1 MPTAPRI
8 THNSDLCTQFIAAHK
23 VSARYPRV
31 TEQVATVP
39 LEKAKLVRFGYN
51 PSILADGEGLL
62 MAYRYHDGDTL
73 ATKLALAELDFDGK
87 VLSNRTLEVP
97 TNGEALSM
105 EDPKLFR
112 WTDEVWIEWVQS
124 TWPNFPVS
132 SVVKYGRLDGNKIVN
147 IHQPTI
153 NFPKAI
159 EKNWVPMPAGEGLMR
174 FIYECEPEHTILE
187 VIDGNI
193 CHAHHTPGLSWAYGQ
208 IRGGTCPIQFE
219 GKLLRFF
226 HSGLDNE
233 FGPQRRRYFLGAL
246 LMEPEPPFAVVATS
260 KRPIVYGSE
269 LDNLTGAERA
279 KCPQYKR
286 QVVFPGGAVERDG
299 EFWVSV
305 GVNDSACAIL
315 RIKPEQLNL

>member
-31 TEQVATVP
+31 TEQVETML
-39 LEKAKLVRFGYN
+39 LEKSKLVRFGYN
-51 PSILADGEGLL
+51 PSIITDGTHGLL

-73 ATKLALAELDFDGK
+73 ATKLALAELG
-87 VLSNRTLEVP
+87 VGGSVISNRTLEIP
-97 TNGEALSM
+97 SNGEGLSF

-112 WTDEVWIEWVQS
+112 WKGEIWIEWVQS
-124 TWPNFPVS
+124 TWPNFPLS

-147 IHQPTI
+147 IQQVEPPA
-153 NFPKAI
+153 PKAV
-159 EKNWVPMPAGEGLMR
+159 EKNHVPMPNGDTLS
-174 FIYECEPEHTILE
+174 FIYECDPEQ
-187 VIDGNI
+187 VIFQGEQKPYRSLVS
-193 CHAHHTPGLSWAYGQ
+193 PGPTWAYGA
-208 IRGGTCPIQFE
+208 IRGGTVPIAYE

-233 FGPQRRRYFLGAL
+233 FGPQRRRYFMGAL
-246 LMEPEPPFAVVATS
+246 LMEQHTPFACIAVS
-260 KRPIVYGSE
+260 KRPVVYGSE
-269 LDNLTGAERA
+269 LDNLTGEERR
-279 KCPQYKR
+279 KCVQYKR
-286 QVVFPGGAVERDG
+286 QVVFPGGAIERNG

-315 RIKPEQLNL
+315 RIKPEQLNFQ